1 MKKIVLSFSLLA
13 LVLTGTI
20 SCSSDDNSS
29 EQQQL
34 KTLVLTSVN
43 GTEATVNDE
52 VTFVV
57 TVGTSVIEGA
67 KIEVNGKE
75 VTNPFTFAE
84 VGTYKV
90 VAKKDGYNKSNEIEI
105 TIKADTAEDGRSIVG
120 TWIPTNVIVTALGS
134 EVVNMPYPAKENCE
148 DDTLLFNSNQTVKF
162 NYHSETCDLQT
173 TGAAWSINEAGTIL
187 NLNLF
192 GQAMTV
198 NVITNN
204 ASKLIIK
211 AKGNQFE
218 ALIPILVPD
227 LAGNITPEMLGLAEV
242 QLELNKQ

>member
-67 KIEVNGKE
+67 K
-75 VTNPFTFAE
+75 
-84 VGTYKV
+84 
-90 VAKKDGYNKSNEIEI
+90 
-105 TIKADTAEDGRSIVG
+105 
-120 TWIPTNVIVTALGS
+120 
-134 EVVNMPYPAKENCE
+134 M
-148 DDTLLFNSNQTVKF
+148 
-162 NYHSETCDLQT
+162 
-173 TGAAWSINEAGTIL
+173 
-187 NLNLF
+187 
-192 GQAMTV
+192 
-198 NVITNN
+198 
-204 ASKLIIK
+204 
-211 AKGNQFE
+211 
-218 ALIPILVPD
+218 
-227 LAGNITPEMLGLAEV
+227 
-242 QLELNKQ
+242 